1 MADPLVIDPRLL
13 DTHRPQARLERTL
26 RQTTITHD
34 QPPSVLAH
42 AALVLL
48 HIRADFR
55 FDGRLQHLLCSL
67 AQQFVQRRTAARFN
81 LLFQTDY
88 ILLFHRC
95 PEGCAAIVCWQQCFL
110 SPSGCL
116 FSTPH
121 RPQLLEISL
130 FRFMKTPIT
139 EAPKHRNTNRR
150 PLSPGPW
157 SRCQWSCS
165 LWRGPVARA
174 PVVSLS
180 FLVA

>member
-26 RQTTITHD
+26 RQSTITHD

-116 FSTPH
+116 FSTPR
-121 RPQLLEISL
+121 RPQLLEISPHSLESSTGASVVELQLVGVFHL
-130 FRFMKTPIT
+130 FETLDNWPS
-139 EAPKHRNTNRR
+139 R
-150 PLSPGPW
+150 P
-157 SRCQWSCS
+157 
-165 LWRGPVARA
+165 
-174 PVVSLS
+174 
-180 FLVA
+180 